1 MKRKLLMFLTSID
14 TKWSDRLS
22 DYQVEEDF
30 MLVFEDWSLLDILFK

>member
-14 TKWSDRLS
+14 TKWSDRRM
-22 DYQVEEDF
+22 DYEYEEDF